1 MLYKLKQLGHNKCQR
16 EIPARGKERTMSEK
30 IELTFDP
37 LGRGEVVSIEEAYKS
52 LHDIYL
58 KFVEAGFT
66 KNDALTLVA
75 KLIVTPPKN

>member
-1 MLYKLKQLGHNKCQR
+1 
-16 EIPARGKERTMSEK
+16 MSEK

-37 LGRGEVVSIEEAYKS
+37 LGRGEVVSTEEAYKS

-75 KLIVTPPKN
+75 KLIMTPPKN